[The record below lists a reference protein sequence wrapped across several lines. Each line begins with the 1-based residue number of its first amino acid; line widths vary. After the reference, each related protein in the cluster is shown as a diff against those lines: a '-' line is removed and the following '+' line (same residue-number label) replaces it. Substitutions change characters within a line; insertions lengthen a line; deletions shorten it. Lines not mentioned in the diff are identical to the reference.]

1 MVNDGEVGDLI
12 VPATNEDF
20 LFLPPLNTDLYR
32 AEIKRQGLIPF
43 PRVGR
48 SGYKPQPMWFP
59 NHSGSRLQKRS
70 S

>member
-1 MVNDGEVGDLI
+1 MNDSRGDLI
-12 VPATNEDF
+12 IVPGINSDF
-20 LFLPPLNTDLYR
+20 LSSADLYR

-48 SGYKPQPMWFP
+48 SGYKQPMWFP
-59 NHSGSRLQKRS
+59 NHAGSRLQKRS